1 MSTKKEKKPHLG
13 RGLESLLGPMNPPA
27 PKPEPV
33 KQDTPS
39 PPQPAQTQSRP
50 PAGSPQTPVRMLNI
64 SSIQANPYQPRT
76 EWNDDQLEELASSIK
91 ASGVIQPIIVR
102 SNGVTYELIA
112 GERRLR
118 ASGIAGLTEIPAIV
132 RNATDEQMLELAL
145 VENIQRSDLNPME
158 RAKAYSRFIESFSL
172 THAEAAEK
180 LGQSR
185 SVITNHLRLLDLPR
199 EIQQMLLN
207 GQLTMGHAK
216 AILSLPTDDLRN
228 KLANRALAGRLS
240 VREVEKL
247 VNQKTKQA
255 GAESKTEKTTPPYL
269 SDLQTRLADTLGTKV
284 TINAN
289 KNGQKGK
296 LVIDFYSLD
305 QFDDIT
311 KRLGLDNQNP
321 DY

>member
-1 MSTKKEKKPHLG
+1 MSTKKDKKPHLG

-27 PKPEPV
+27 QKPEPV
-33 KQDTPS
+33 KQSITP
-39 PPQPAQTQSRP
+39 QTQP
-50 PAGSPQTPVRMLNI
+50 QTAVGIPQTPVRKLKI
-64 SSIQANPYQPRT
+64 AEIQSNPYQPRT
-76 EWNDDQLEELASSIK
+76 EWDDEQLQDLASSIK
-91 ASGVIQPIIVR
+91 SSGLLQPIIVR
-102 SNGVTYELIA
+102 SNGINYELIA

-118 ASGIAGLTEIPAIV
+118 ASGLAGLTEIPAIV

-145 VENIQRSDLNPME
+145 VENIQRADLNPME
-158 RAKAYSRFIESFSL
+158 KAKAYSRFVESFSL

-185 SVITNHLRLLDLPR
+185 SVITNHLRLLDLPF

-207 GQLTMGHAK
+207 GQLTMGHAR
-216 AILSLPTDDLRN
+216 AILALPTDDLRN

-240 VREVEKL
+240 VREVERLVSQQTKL
-247 VNQKTKQA
+247 AQS
-255 GAESKTEKTTPPYL
+255 ESKPEKSIPPYL
-269 SDLQTRLADTLGTKV
+269 DDLQKRLAESLGTKV

-289 KNGQKGK
+289 KTGQKGK

-305 QFDDIT
+305 QFDDLA
-311 KRLGLDNQNP
+311 KRLGLDGQNA